1 MLQGLIQIA
10 LTLIILVAISPFFGH
25 YMARV
30 YMGQKTILD
39 PAIKPV
45 EQLIY
50 TAGNIR
56 VFDSMTGWQYARSLF
71 YSNVAMGIFVF
82 LILILQGL
90 LPLNPTSLSVPTWD
104 TALHTTISFLTNTDQ
119 QHYSGETTFS
129 YLSQLTLGFLMFT
142 SSATGL
148 AVGIAFIRGLTGRP
162 LGNFYIDL
170 IQSITRILLPLS
182 LIIGLVMLI
191 SGVPET
197 LAGPAVATT
206 LEGSTQI
213 IARGPVAHF
222 ESIKQLGEN
231 GGGFFAINSAHPFE
245 NPNAFTNLLATIAMV
260 SIPAALIHTY
270 GIFANNKKQGWLIFW
285 MVFGIYV
292 ILIGIAAV
300 GEFQGNPQIN
310 NLLGSMQPN
319 LEGKEI
325 RFGWAETVLW
335 AVTTTGTMCGAVN
348 GMHDSLMPPGGFT
361 TLFNL
366 FLQIVWGGQGTG
378 TAYLFIYLILSVF
391 LTGLMVG
398 RTPEFLGR
406 KIEKREIVLAS
417 VVLLIHPIAILI
429 PGAITLAFSDNLSG
443 ISNPGFHGISQVMYE
458 YASAAANNGSGFQ
471 GLGNSQPAPTALWWN
486 LSTCFSLL
494 LGRYVPIVALLLLA
508 DSMTNKQP
516 VPETTGTLRTDS
528 VLFTTVTA
536 GVIIILGAL
545 TFFPV
550 LALGPIAEG
559 FEISRA
565 KLESAPITAPSP
577 SATPSSSGAPSS
589 SATPS
594 PSATPSSLGTPSPSA
609 TPSSLGTPSPS
620 ATPSSLGTPSPSAT
634 PSSLATPSPLG
645 TPSPSAT
652 PTPNSGQ

>member
-10 LTLIILVAISPFFGH
+10 LTLIIVVAIAPSFGN
-25 YMARV
+25 YMAQV
-30 YMGQKTILD
+30 YMGEPTILD

-45 EQLIY
+45 EKFIY
-50 TAGNIR
+50 TASNIR
-56 VFDSMTGWQYARSLF
+56 SSDSMTGWQYARSVF

-82 LILILQGL
+82 LILILQGW
-90 LPLNPTSLSVPTWD
+90 LPLNVTGLSAPTWD

-119 QHYSGETTFS
+119 QHYSGETTFT

-142 SSATGL
+142 SAATGL

-182 LIIGLVMLI
+182 LIIGLLLLI

-197 LAGPAVATT
+197 LGGSAVATT
-206 LEGSTQI
+206 LEGSTQV

-245 NPNAFTNLLATIAMV
+245 NPSPFTNLLETLAMV

-292 ILIGIAAV
+292 VLISITAM
-300 GEFQGNPQIN
+300 GEFQGNPLIN
-310 NLLGSMQPN
+310 NLLGSAQPN
-319 LEGKEI
+319 LEGKEV
-325 RFGWAETVLW
+325 RFGWAETALW

-348 GMHDSLMPPGGFT
+348 GMHDSLMPPGGFA

-378 TAYLFIYLILSVF
+378 TAYLFVYLILSVF

-417 VVLLIHPIAILI
+417 VVLLIHPIAVLI
-429 PGAITLAFSDNLSG
+429 PGAITLAFTNSLSG

-458 YASAAANNGSGFQ
+458 YASAAANNGSGFE
-471 GLGNSQPAPTALWWN
+471 GLADSQPTSTGLWWN
-486 LSTCFSLL
+486 LSTSFSML

-528 VLFTTVTA
+528 VLFTSVTA
-536 GVIIILGAL
+536 GVILILGAL

-559 FEISRA
+559 YEISSG
-565 KLESAPITAPSP
+565 KFEPAPITSP
-577 SATPSSSGAPSS
+577 TP
-589 SATPS
+589 
-594 PSATPSSLGTPSPSA
+594 L
-609 TPSSLGTPSPS
+609 
-620 ATPSSLGTPSPSAT
+620 
-634 PSSLATPSPLG
+634 
-645 TPSPSAT
+645 AT
-652 PTPNSGQ
+652 PTPSP

>member
-10 LTLIILVAISPFFGH
+10 ITLIILIAIAPIFGN

-30 YMGQKTILD
+30 YMGEPTVLD

-45 EQLIY
+45 EKFIY
-50 TAGNIR
+50 TASNIR
-56 VFDSMTGWQYARSLF
+56 VFDSMTGWQYARSVF

-82 LILILQGL
+82 LIFMLQGV
-90 LPLNPTSLSVPTWD
+90 LPLNATGLGAPTWD

-119 QHYSGETTFS
+119 QHYSGETTFT

-142 SSATGL
+142 SAATGL

-182 LIIGLVMLI
+182 LIIGLLLLI
-191 SGVPET
+191 GGVPET

-206 LEGSTQI
+206 LEGSTQV

-231 GGGFFAINSAHPFE
+231 GGGFFAINSAHPLE
-245 NPNAFTNLLATIAMV
+245 NPNPFTNLLETLAMV

-270 GIFANNKKQGWLIFW
+270 GRFANNKKQGWLIFW

-292 ILIGIAAV
+292 VLIGIAAA

-310 NLLGSMQPN
+310 NLLGYTAPN
-319 LEGKEI
+319 LEGKEV
-325 RFGWAETVLW
+325 RFGWAETALW

-348 GMHDSLMPPGGFT
+348 GMHDSLMPPGGFAT
-361 TLFNL
+361 MFNL

-417 VVLLIHPIAILI
+417 VVLLIHPIAVLI
-429 PGAITLAFSDNLSG
+429 PGAITLAFTDSLSG

-458 YASAAANNGSGFQ
+458 YASAAANNGSGFE
-471 GLGNSQPAPTALWWN
+471 GLADSQPAATGLWWN
-486 LSTCFSLL
+486 LSTCFSML

-528 VLFTTVTA
+528 VLFTSVTA
-536 GVIIILGAL
+536 GVILILGAL

-559 FEISRA
+559 YAISG
-565 KLESAPITAPSP
+565 KLEPPAITVPANINPSP
-577 SATPSSSGAPSS
+577 
-589 SATPS
+589 
-594 PSATPSSLGTPSPSA
+594 
-609 TPSSLGTPSPS
+609 
-620 ATPSSLGTPSPSAT
+620 
-634 PSSLATPSPLG
+634 LATPSPLV
-645 TPSPSAT
+645 T